1 MKKKRMI
8 IMLAIVGVILG
19 GIYGFQVFKGI
30 MIKKYMASMGGQAQ
44 TVSTTVAAMQEWNS
58 NLEAVGTLRAAKG
71 VDLSTEVAGVVEEIH
86 FDSGEEAKAG
96 KLLVKLR
103 ADDDTAKLR
112 SLEAAAKLAESTYQR
127 DVNQLKIQAVAQAT
141 VDMDAAN
148 LASAKA
154 QVAEQKALVEKKFIR
169 APFAGSLGIRKVDIG
184 QYVSP
189 GTAVV
194 TLQALEPI
202 YLDFYLPQNALA
214 RVKEKQTVLVKNST
228 YPDQKFTGTISAINS
243 KVDEATRN
251 VEVRVSLENAEHLL
265 LPGMYSTV
273 SIDVGEPQQY
283 LTLPQTAIT
292 YNPYGDTVFVVE
304 EKAKE
309 DGGEKQLTA
318 QQRFVT
324 LGPTRGDQV
333 AILKGI
339 KEGDTVIT
347 SGQIKLQNGSAV
359 NVNNDVLPADQAN
372 PEPSK
377 Q

>member
-1 MKKKRMI
+1 MKKKRML

-169 APFAGSLGIRKVDIG
+169 APFAGSLGIRKVDVG

-194 TLQALEPI
+194 TLQALDPI

-251 VEVRVSLENAEHLL
+251 VEVRVSLDNAEHLL

-372 PEPSK
+372 PEPSN